1 MSCLFGLGFL
11 LLSNV
16 AKIGLLETFYDHIFH
31 EPIDNAT
38 LFVEIL
44 VNHQRHIS
52 TSLKA
57 YQAYRFR

>member
-1 MSCLFGLGFL
+1 MNMSCLFGLGFL

-16 AKIGLLETFYDHIFH
+16 AKIGLLESFYGHILH

-44 VNHQRHIS
+44 V
-52 TSLKA
+52 K
-57 YQAYRFR
+57 